1 MVSFLNLYILGL
13 AFSLCLLFLFFF
25 PKAFSAASFPAPKE
39 LKFVATQIVQQP
51 DLSNDRI
58 AVDNLV
64 LTETE
69 LTVFQSASYSCNL
82 LYTCN

>member
-1 MVSFLNLYILGL
+1 MVSLLILYILGL

-25 PKAFSAASFPAPKE
+25 PQGLFSGFIPSSQGIE
-39 LKFVATQIVQQP
+39 ICCNTIVQQP